1 MEASP
6 PLVPQIRGMA
16 AHQSAAIS
24 RWLTDCS
31 ANIAHYRKKT
41 FWLRMKDTALL
52 LPTLGLGAFIAYE
65 CIADNIP
72 FVKVPSLL
80 LLTLIVSQR
89 FLNLSESA
97 YLTSLLGKGY
107 SSIVKEFDMTVN
119 AIDLEEGGG
128 RVVEREDID
137 RLMTRYRGLEAQ
149 SVMLPETIS
158 GSSATATYERIF
170 AASQAANASANEDG
184 DGDSESDSDS
194 DEERRVRKRARSV
207 RRRKKKAPRSFIPS
221 FLRPGSDR
229 ERPRRRF
236 FRRREQSGDED
247 DDVETAGAG
256 PSRPQAPGNADLAAL
271 INSAIA
277 ASAKPQQPRKSE
289 ASSTF

>member
-1 MEASP
+1 
-6 PLVPQIRGMA
+6 
-16 AHQSAAIS
+16 
-24 RWLTDCS
+24 
-31 ANIAHYRKKT
+31 
-41 FWLRMKDTALL
+41 
-52 LPTLGLGAFIAYE
+52 
-65 CIADNIP
+65 
-72 FVKVPSLL
+72 
-80 LLTLIVSQR
+80 
-89 FLNLSESA
+89 
-97 YLTSLLGKGY
+97 
-107 SSIVKEFDMTVN
+107 MTVN